1 VNVLAICG
9 SLRRDSLNRALL
21 RAALEFSPPEM
32 SIRESTLDGIPLFDA
47 DLERAGRPAS
57 VAAFT
62 AAISA
67 ADALLIA
74 TPEYNRSTPG
84 VLKNALDWASR
95 PPFFSV
101 LRGKRIAVIGASTG
115 PGATLCAQAELRR
128 VLESTGA
135 SVLSKPVL
143 GLERAHAKFAEGRL
157 TDTDAQSTLV
167 DLLRALRGGSAAI
180 APPAWAGLADQMK
193 LDAVATPPDDEP
205 AQLLL
210 QAFEDEMAVLYGRE
224 RRACPPQ
231 PEGMRPPTGT
241 FLVFFNEGR
250 PLACGG
256 LRPRSSWTAEIRRMF
271 VQPPARGHGLGRFV
285 LESLEREARKLGYR
299 FVQLETGER
308 NLAAQ
313 ALYAGY
319 GYARLPSGADVAY
332 RGRKALQP
340 EAVVECGP
348 SR

>member
-1 VNVLAICG
+1 VDVLAICG

-21 RAALEFSPPEM
+21 RAALEFCPPEM
-32 SIRESTLDGIPLFDA
+32 RILEFTLEEIPLFNA
-47 DLERAGRPAS
+47 DLERAGRPVS
-57 VAAFT
+57 VAAFR

-74 TPEYNRSTPG
+74 TPEYNRSVPG
-84 VLKNALDWASR
+84 VLKNAVDWASR

-101 LRGKRIAVIGASTG
+101 LRGKRVAVIGASTG
-115 PGATLCAQAELRR
+115 RGGALGAQAELRR
-128 VLESTGA
+128 VLASTGA
-135 SVLSKPVL
+135 SVLSEPVL

-157 TDTDAQSTLV
+157 TDMEAQSTLV
-167 DLLRALRGGSAAI
+167 ELLRALCRGSAAI
-180 APPAWAGLADQMK
+180 ARPTWPGLADQMK
-193 LDAVATPPDDEP
+193 LEVVVTPPDDES
-205 AQLLL
+205 ARLLL

-224 RRACPPQ
+224 RQVCPPQ
-231 PEGMRPPTGT
+231 PEGMRPPKGT
-241 FLVFFNEGR
+241 FLVFFDEGR

-256 LRPRSSWTAEIRRMF
+256 LRPMSSWTAEIRRMF
-271 VQPPARGHGLGRFV
+271 VQPRARGQGLGRFV

-319 GYARLPSGADVAY
+319 GYTRLSSGADVAY

-340 EAVVECGP
+340 EAMIERGP